1 MEKIKFH
8 YRLVA
13 LREKTRLNIASRIKL
28 NKLSKDNLMASL
40 IMEYTLRMRLWK
52 KNIEKNIKENL
63 NIQEFC
69 EKMLDKEVDR
79 ILERSVK
86 KVRVK

>member
-13 LREKTRLNIASRIKL
+13 LREKTKLNISSRIKL

-40 IMEYTLRMRLWK
+40 IMEYTLRMRKWK
-52 KNIEKNIKENL
+52 KSIEKNIKENL
-63 NIQEFC
+63 NIHELC
-69 EKMLDKEVDR
+69 ENLLDKEVDL

-86 KVRVK
+86 RVRTK